1 MTHFSTLSL
10 FLATLIAQNK
20 QHLVN
25 QWEILETMDAQNF
38 VEFRSYLK
46 PASGFQS
53 LQFRLMENKLGVR
66 NDLRVSYGKCNY
78 FKAFH
83 NDNNKIN
90 SIKSSETE
98 QSLHDLIEQWL
109 ERECTDQ
116 FIKSYLK
123 AVNRMLDRSKTEI
136 ARETDVFYKDE
147 LTKQYSKNQ
156 QLFDQLTNEKRYD
169 ELVKRGDR
177 RLSFRAFKAA
187 LCVFVNKESPRYNTM
202 YEILCSLQDIDTLIN
217 KWRSNHV
224 NIVLKMI
231 GTDLMGTGGSSGY
244 QYLRSTLTDRYKIFT
259 DFFNLSGYIVEKVY
273 MIDYDYK

>member
-1 MTHFSTLSL
+1 
-10 FLATLIAQNK
+10 
-20 QHLVN
+20 
-25 QWEILETMDAQNF
+25 MDAQNF

-66 NDLRVSYGKCNY
+66 NDLRVSYGKCNWV
-78 FKAFH
+78 KAFH

-90 SIKSSETE
+90 SIKNSETE
-98 QSLHDLIEQWL
+98 TSLHDLIEQWL
-109 ERECTDQ
+109 ERECTDA
-116 FIKSYLK
+116 FIKAYMK

-136 ARETDVFYKDE
+136 AQETDVFYKEE

-156 QLFDQLTNEKRYD
+156 QLFDQLTNEQRYK

-177 RLSFRAFKAA
+177 RLSFRAFKSA
-187 LCVFVNKESPRYNTM
+187 LCVFVNKENSRYNTM
-202 YEILCSLQDIDTLIN
+202 YEILCALQDIDTLIN
-217 KWRSNHV
+217 KWRANHV

-273 MIDYDYK
+273 MRDYDYK